1 MKKLFIAGLFLFSV
15 VAVSAQTRI
24 TKKGIIGKWITVAVE
39 MKDVLY
45 YNAQKDSVSFGP
57 NMRDQVKDEQQRTA
71 MMAMV
76 KPQLAML
83 AKTYFSFNA
92 NGTAE
97 LGTGIEPAL
106 KTKYVVDEVNSTITT
121 VAANK
126 KEDAL
131 KAEMLGDKLRISIKQ
146 PTGDMMLLL
155 KKAN

>member
-15 VAVSAQTRI
+15 VAVSAQTKI
-24 TKKGIIGKWITVAVE
+24 TQKGIIGKWTTVAVE
-39 MKDVLY
+39 MKDVFY

-57 NMRDQVKDEQQRTA
+57 NMRDQVKDEQQRAT

-83 AKTYFSFNA
+83 AKTYFTFNA

-97 LGTGIEPAL
+97 LGTGIEPTI
-106 KTKYVVDEVNSTITT
+106 KTKYVVDEVKSTITT

-126 KEDAL
+126 KEDIM
-131 KAEMLGDKLRISIKQ
+131 KAEMLTDRLRISVKQ
-146 PTGDMMLLL
+146 PQGDILMIL
-155 KKAN
+155 KKAK